1 MRGGHFVEDDLA
13 VFDADF
19 FSIAPTEAAAMD
31 PMQRWLLEAAYRAL
45 ENGKLLSEII

>member
-1 MRGGHFVEDDLA
+1 MKDDLS

-19 FSIAPTEAAAMD
+19 FSIAPTEANSMD

-45 ENGKLLSEII
+45 ENGKIFESS